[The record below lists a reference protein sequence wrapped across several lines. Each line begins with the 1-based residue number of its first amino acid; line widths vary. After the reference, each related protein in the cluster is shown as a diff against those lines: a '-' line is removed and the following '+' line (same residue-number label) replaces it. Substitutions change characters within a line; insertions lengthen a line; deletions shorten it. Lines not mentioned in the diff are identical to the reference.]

1 MNPILEVNIKE
12 ENYIPGGKIRGSL
25 ILNNFMN
32 IGVKH
37 LKIIIYGEIKNDF
50 NFNGIFEIDET
61 VNIFEIIFNYDFITN
76 NFSCKNNNL
85 NFLLEP
91 CQKNI
96 NIDAS
101 LPNINLPSTYKS
113 DNFNI
118 KYKIVFI
125 LDYINITNNINK
137 IIKKKKEINIIPL
150 IYTFDDNYLIPTILN
165 SFTKIDN
172 KKIFGNFLYS
182 VFLPFK
188 SYLHGD
194 LIHLQLTLN
203 NLTNIN
209 NYIVLINISL
219 KKQLVIT
226 QFLDF
231 ILNDEKIINYNKKII
246 HNKNNDTIIKIKDFQ
261 IPYNCEYSIFPEFTK
276 NIFEIKYIL
285 SINILI
291 CKNKIIIPLKKVDI
305 PIIIGSFR
313 SNHNNID
320 KHEFLPSYNLSI

>member
-1 MNPILEVNIKE
+1 MNPILEVNIKDE
-12 ENYIPGGKIRGSL
+12 KYIPGGKIRGSL
-25 ILNNFMN
+25 MLNNFMY
-32 IGVKH
+32 IGVKY
-37 LKIIIYGEIKNDF
+37 LKIKIIGEIKNDF
-50 NFNGIFEIDET
+50 NFNGIFVFDEKI
-61 VNIFEIIFNYDFITN
+61 NLFELILNYDFIIN
-76 NFSCKNNNL
+76 NFVYKNNNV

-96 NIDAS
+96 NIDIS
-101 LPNINLPSTYKS
+101 LPSINLPSTYKS

-118 KYKIVFI
+118 KYRIVFI
-125 LDYINITNNINK
+125 LDYINITNNVNK
-137 IIKKKKEINIIPL
+137 IVKKEKEIYIIPL
-150 IYTFDDNYLIPTILN
+150 IYTFDNNYLIPTILN

-172 KKIFGNFLYS
+172 RKIYGTFLYS

-188 SYLHGD
+188 CYLHGD
-194 LIHLQLTLN
+194 LIHLQLTLD

-231 ILNDEKIINYNKKII
+231 VVNNEKIFNYNKKII

-261 IPYNCEYSIFPEFTK
+261 IPFNHEYSIFPELTK

-291 CKNKIIIPLKKVDI
+291 CKNNIIIPLKKLDI

-313 SNHNNID
+313 SNYNNIN
-320 KHEFLPSYNLSI
+320 KHEFLPEYKVN